1 MSIGLSKILNKMNPF
16 RRVLEYWNSLKKEY
30 KTYYLVV
37 LSILVLTLANQS
49 IMQYALAKQRDAALI
64 VNLAGRQR
72 MLSQR
77 ILNEIYACK
86 YHDCD
91 FSDLKLSWTSLS
103 STHKALQEGNDRLG
117 LPPLDNKKI
126 QADFDRLQ
134 PLIDR
139 LSLQLD
145 DLKKPELLDFD
156 TLRADT
162 DQFLIMMDGI
172 VTSFQLKSE
181 RDIRSIRLIEFQ
193 LAVFSVLIVL
203 FEIFFIVIPI
213 LQRNERQSQKLR
225 QVAWHQS
232 HAFASHMKNIKDLEF
247 VLKVEKKADR
257 RDEIY
262 RFIQEE
268 LKALEGVS
276 EHMQNALDAANE
288 MPPDTGALLWNK
300 LEHFLEK
307 TGLLSR
313 ELPSQVEL
321 IHDDKALSE

>member
-1 MSIGLSKILNKMNPF
+1 MNFIRKILNENNPF
-16 RRVLEYWNSLKKEY
+16 RRVYDYWKSLKKEY
-30 KTYYLVV
+30 KSYYLVV
-37 LSILVLTLANQS
+37 LSVLILTLANQS
-49 IMQYALAKQRDAALI
+49 IMQYALAEQRDAALI

-72 MLSQR
+72 TLSQR

-91 FSDLKLSWTSLS
+91 FSDLKLSWTSLL
-103 STHKALQEGNDRLG
+103 STHQALQRGNDRLG

-126 QADFDRLQ
+126 QADFDRLK
-134 PLIDR
+134 PVIDR
-139 LSLQLD
+139 LALQLD
-145 DLKKPELLDFD
+145 DLNNPEQVDFD
-156 TLRADT
+156 ALRADT
-162 DQFLIMMDGI
+162 DQFLVLMDGI

-181 RDIRSIRLIEFQ
+181 RDIRSIRLIELQ

-213 LQRNERQSQKLR
+213 LQRNERQSQKL
-225 QVAWHQS
+225 QQLAWHQS

-247 VLKVEKKADR
+247 VLKVEKKGER

-268 LKALEGVS
+268 LHALQGVSDHMQKALDTKDDTLPDTRTRLWSKVEFLLEKAG
-276 EHMQNALDAANE
+276 LITRE
-288 MPPDTGALLWNK
+288 MPS
-300 LEHFLEK
+300 H
-307 TGLLSR
+307 
-313 ELPSQVEL
+313 VEL